1 MNKKHLA
8 VLLVLFGVLTEFIN
22 TQKVITENGTGNI
35 DGYNYSLW
43 KDRGNTKMTLLG
55 GGKFSCEWN
64 NINNAL
70 FRIGKVWDCTKT
82 WQQLGTIS
90 VSYSADY
97 KPNGNS
103 YLCVYG
109 WTRNPLIEYYIVD
122 SWGSWRP
129 PGTSSMG
136 TINVDGG
143 TYDIYTSDRINQPSI
158 DGTATFKQFWSVRT
172 QKKTSGTI
180 SLSEHFKAWTSKGM
194 KLGLFYEAALTV
206 EGYQSSGSATINQN
220 DITGG

>member
-1 MNKKHLA
+1 MDKKYLA
-8 VLLVLFGVLTEFIN
+8 MLLVLFGVLTGFTN
-22 TQKVITENGTGNI
+22 SQKVITENGTGKI
-35 DGYNYSLW
+35 DGYDYSLW

-64 NINNAL
+64 NINNCL

-82 WQQLGTIS
+82 WEQLGTIS
-90 VSYSADY
+90 VAYNVDY
-97 KPNGNS
+97 RPNGNS
-103 YLCVYG
+103 YMCVYG
-109 WTRNPLIEYYIVD
+109 WSRNPLIEYYIVD

-129 PGTSSMG
+129 PGSGSMG

-143 TYDIYTSDRINQPSI
+143 TYDIYTTDRINQPSI

-180 SLSEHFKAWTSKGM
+180 SVSDHFKAWTSKGM
-194 KLGLFYEAALTV
+194 KLGLMFEAALTI
-206 EGYQSSGSATINQN
+206 EGYQSSGSATVNQN

>member
-1 MNKKHLA
+1 MNKKYLA
-8 VLLVLFGVLTEFIN
+8 VLLVLFGVLTEFTN
-22 TQKVITENGTGNI
+22 TQQVLTENRTGQI
-35 DGYNYSLW
+35 DGYSYELW
-43 KDRGNTKMTLLG
+43 KDTGNTKMTLLG

-64 NINNAL
+64 NINNIL
-70 FRIGKVWDCTKT
+70 CRIGKKWDCTKT
-82 WQQLGTIS
+82 WDQLGTIS
-90 VSYSADY
+90 VAYNVDY
-97 KPNGNS
+97 RPNGNS
-103 YLCVYG
+103 YMCVYG
-109 WTRNPLIEYYIVD
+109 WSRNPLIEYYIVD

-129 PGTSSMG
+129 PGTNSMG

-158 DGTATFKQFWSVRT
+158 DGTSTFKQFWSVRT
-172 QKKTSGTI
+172 QKRTSGTI
-180 SLSEHFKAWTSKGM
+180 SVSDHFKAWTSKGM